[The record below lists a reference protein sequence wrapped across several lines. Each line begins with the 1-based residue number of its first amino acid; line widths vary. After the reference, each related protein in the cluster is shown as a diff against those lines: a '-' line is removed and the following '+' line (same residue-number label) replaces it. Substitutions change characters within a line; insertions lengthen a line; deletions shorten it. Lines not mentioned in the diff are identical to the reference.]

1 MIMIHVILWFSR
13 RDRKRKQ
20 GEKSSAES
28 EAEVIDSGAE
38 LIKECTDAVSDD
50 SKETSFENPTVEEIK
65 QLQEEPKKLAE
76 KKSD

>member
-1 MIMIHVILWFSR
+1 M
-13 RDRKRKQ
+13 
-20 GEKSSAES
+20 
-28 EAEVIDSGAE
+28 
-38 LIKECTDAVSDD
+38 IKECTDAVSDD